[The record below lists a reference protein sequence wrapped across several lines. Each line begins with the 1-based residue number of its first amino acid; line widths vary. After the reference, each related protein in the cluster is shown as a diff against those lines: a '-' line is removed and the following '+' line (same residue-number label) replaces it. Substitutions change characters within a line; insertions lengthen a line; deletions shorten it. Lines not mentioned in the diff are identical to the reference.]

1 MAHPHETLGDNV
13 EQEAANELL
22 GAERHQFT
30 PILVFSIAVSEG
42 DFTAVDRADAIIG
55 KRHAVGV
62 AAEIIEDMG
71 GRAKRFFGID
81 PTVFFAIAPG
91 AHQNF

>member
-1 MAHPHETLGDNV
+1 MAYPHETLGDNV

-22 GAERHQFT
+22 GVERHQLT
-30 PILVFSIAVSEG
+30 PILVFSIAISEG
-42 DFTAVDRADAIIG
+42 DFTAVDRAEAIVG

-81 PTVFFAIAPG
+81 HPRFFS
-91 AHQNF
+91 